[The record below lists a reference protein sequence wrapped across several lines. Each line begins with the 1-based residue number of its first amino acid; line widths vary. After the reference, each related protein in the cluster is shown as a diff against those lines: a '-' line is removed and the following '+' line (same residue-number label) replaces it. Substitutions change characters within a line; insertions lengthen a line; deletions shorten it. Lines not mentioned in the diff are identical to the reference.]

1 MLKIAFSNL
10 PDNLKG
16 TYYALGELTGEQ
28 EDTLQAGGFLFQKP
42 GLPMLTFSKIAN
54 KTGPRKHSKQKASGM
69 VINETG
75 GRWLD
80 S

>member
-1 MLKIAFSNL
+1 VLKIAFSNL